1 MVLQSTR
8 WLALSYF
15 TYFFSYGI
23 FLPFWGVWLK
33 GEGIAPETIGI
44 LLGAGLVARF
54 LGSLLIAPRVKDPS
68 HLVSALRLLALLTL
82 AFAVGFCFGN
92 GWGWLMLVI
101 AGFNLFF
108 SPLVP
113 LTDAL
118 AATWQKQI
126 RMDYGRVRLWGSLAF
141 VIGSAL
147 TGQLVAVWG
156 HNAILYSLIFS
167 VLAMLLGML
176 LKPSVMPQGEA
187 RTHGGAERSLW
198 ALLKEGPVWRFLLCV
213 TLLQGAHAGYYSFGS
228 IYWQEAGYSAS
239 TIGYLWSLGV
249 VAEVI
254 IFASSNVLFR
264 RWNARNLL
272 LLSACCGRAALEP
285 DGLQHRAGL
294 AAADPDPALRHL
306 HRLPSGGDALYRRA
320 SGARGDPA
328 AGGVFGAG
336 DGRRHRRYD
345 GHCRVPV
352 RTLAGRGILGDG
364 GGRGAGLVHPAAGGQ
379 RQPLIKAL
387 PAARGW
393 PGAAG
398 FPAAVRYRSAAGAA
412 RCAPPHKE

>member
-118 AATWQKQI
+118 AGTWQKQI

-187 RTHGGAERSLW
+187 RTHSDTERSLW

-272 LLSACCGRAALEP
+272 LLSACCGVLRWSLMAYSTEL
-285 DGLQHRAGL
+285 GWLLLIQILHCGTFTVCHL
-294 AAADPDPALRHL
+294 AAMRFIAARQGQEVILLQAVYSALAM
-306 HRLPSGGDALYRRA
+306 GGGIAVMTVIAGFLFEHWQ
-320 SGARGDPA
+320 
-328 AGGVFGAG
+328 GGVFW
-336 DGRRHRRYD
+336 
-345 GHCRVPV
+345 VM
-352 RTLAGRGILGDG
+352 
-364 GGRGAGLVHPAAGGQ
+364 
-379 RQPLIKAL
+379 
-387 PAARGW
+387 
-393 PGAAG
+393 
-398 FPAAVRYRSAAGAA
+398 AAVAVPALFIR
-412 RCAPPHKE
+412 PPAVSVSR

>member
-33 GEGIAPETIGI
+33 GEGIPPETIGI

-68 HLVSALRLLALLTL
+68 HLVTALRLLALLTL
-82 AFAVGFCFGN
+82 AFAIGFCFGN

-118 AATWQKQI
+118 AGTWQKQI
-126 RMDYGRVRLWGSLAF
+126 TLDYGRVRLWGSLAF

-147 TGQLVAVWG
+147 TGQMVSVWG
-156 HNAILYSLIFS
+156 HNAILYSLIIS
-167 VLAMLLGML
+167 LLAMLLGMM

-187 RTHGGAERSLW
+187 RTHSEADRSLW
-198 ALLKEGPVWRFLLCV
+198 EMLKEGPVWRFLLCV

-254 IFASSNVLFR
+254 IFASSNFLFR

-272 LLSACCGRAALEP
+272 LLSACCGILRW
-285 DGLQHRAGL
+285 GLMASSTELGWLLVIQILHCGTFTVCHL
-294 AAADPDPALRHL
+294 AAMRFIAARKGPEVIRLQAVYSALAM
-306 HRLPSGGDALYRRA
+306 GGGIAIMTVIAGFLFEYLQ
-320 SGARGDPA
+320 
-328 AGGVFGAG
+328 GGVFW
-336 DGRRHRRYD
+336 
-345 GHCRVPV
+345 VM
-352 RTLAGRGILGDG
+352 
-364 GGRGAGLVHPAAGGQ
+364 
-379 RQPLIKAL
+379 
-387 PAARGW
+387 
-393 PGAAG
+393 
-398 FPAAVRYRSAAGAA
+398 AAVAVPALFIR
-412 RCAPPHKE
+412 PPAVAVSSR

>member
-8 WLALSYF
+8 WLSLSYF

-33 GEGIAPETIGI
+33 GEGLEADTIGM

-68 HLVSALRLLALLTL
+68 NLVTALRILALLTL

-126 RMDYGRVRLWGSLAF
+126 SMDYGRVRLWGSLAF

-147 TGQLVAVWG
+147 TGQLVSVWG
-156 HNAILYSLIFS
+156 HNAILFSLIFS
-167 VLAMLLGML
+167 LMAMLLGML

-187 RTHGGAERSLW
+187 RAHDVSNRSW
-198 ALLKEGPVWRFLLCV
+198 RELLSEGPVWRFLLCV
-213 TLLQGAHAGYYSFGS
+213 TLLQGAHAGYYSFAS

-239 TIGYLWSLGV
+239 AIGYFWSLGV

-272 LLSACCGRAALEP
+272 LLSACCGILRW
-285 DGLQHRAGL
+285 GLMASTTELSWLLLVQVLHCGTFTVCHL
-294 AAADPDPALRHL
+294 AAMRFIAARQGAEVIRLQAVYSALAMGGGIAVMTVIAGFLFEHLQAGVFWVMAAIVVPALFVR
-306 HRLPSGGDALYRRA
+306 P
-320 SGARGDPA
+320 PA
-328 AGGVFGAG
+328 A
-336 DGRRHRRYD
+336 
-345 GHCRVPV
+345 
-352 RTLAGRGILGDG
+352 
-364 GGRGAGLVHPAAGGQ
+364 
-379 RQPLIKAL
+379 
-387 PAARGW
+387 
-393 PGAAG
+393 
-398 FPAAVRYRSAAGAA
+398 AVSHSLR
-412 RCAPPHKE
+412 

>member
-33 GEGIAPETIGI
+33 GEGIAPETIGM

-147 TGQLVAVWG
+147 TGQLVAVWD

-187 RTHGGAERSLW
+187 RTHSGTERSLW

-272 LLSACCGRAALEP
+272 LLSACCGVLRWSLMAYSTEL
-285 DGLQHRAGL
+285 GWLLLIQILHCGTFTVCHL
-294 AAADPDPALRHL
+294 AAMRFIAARQGQEVIQLQAVYSALAM
-306 HRLPSGGDALYRRA
+306 GGGIAVMTVIAGFLFEHWQ
-320 SGARGDPA
+320 
-328 AGGVFGAG
+328 GGVFW
-336 DGRRHRRYD
+336 
-345 GHCRVPV
+345 VM
-352 RTLAGRGILGDG
+352 
-364 GGRGAGLVHPAAGGQ
+364 
-379 RQPLIKAL
+379 
-387 PAARGW
+387 
-393 PGAAG
+393 
-398 FPAAVRYRSAAGAA
+398 AAVAVPALFIR
-412 RCAPPHKE
+412 PPAVSVSR

>member
-33 GEGIAPETIGI
+33 GEGIAPETIGM

-54 LGSLLIAPRVKDPS
+54 LGSLLIAPRVKDSS

-176 LKPSVMPQGEA
+176 LKPSVMPQGEV
-187 RTHGGAERSLW
+187 RTHSGAERSLW

-272 LLSACCGRAALEP
+272 LLSACCGVLRWSLMAYSTEL
-285 DGLQHRAGL
+285 GWLLLIQILHCGTFTVCHL
-294 AAADPDPALRHL
+294 AAMRFIAARQGQEVIRLQAVYSALAM
-306 HRLPSGGDALYRRA
+306 GGGIAVMTVIAGFLFEHWQ
-320 SGARGDPA
+320 
-328 AGGVFGAG
+328 GGVFW
-336 DGRRHRRYD
+336 
-345 GHCRVPV
+345 VM
-352 RTLAGRGILGDG
+352 
-364 GGRGAGLVHPAAGGQ
+364 
-379 RQPLIKAL
+379 
-387 PAARGW
+387 
-393 PGAAG
+393 
-398 FPAAVRYRSAAGAA
+398 AAVAVPALFIR
-412 RCAPPHKE
+412 PPAVSVSR

>member
-33 GEGIAPETIGI
+33 GEGIPPETIGI

-54 LGSLLIAPRVKDPS
+54 LGSLLIAPRVKDPA
-68 HLVSALRLLALLTL
+68 HLVTALRLLALLTL
-82 AFAVGFCFGN
+82 AFAIGFCFGN

-118 AATWQKQI
+118 AGTWQKQI
-126 RMDYGRVRLWGSLAF
+126 TMDYGRVRLWGSLAF

-147 TGQLVAVWG
+147 TGQMVSVWG
-156 HNAILYSLIFS
+156 HSAILYSLIIS
-167 VLAMLLGML
+167 ILAMLLGMM

-187 RTHGGAERSLW
+187 RSHSETERSLW
-198 ALLKEGPVWRFLLCV
+198 EMLKEGPVWRFLLCV

-249 VAEVI
+249 VAEVV
-254 IFASSNVLFR
+254 IFASSNFLFR

-272 LLSACCGRAALEP
+272 LLSACCGILRWSLMASSTEL
-285 DGLQHRAGL
+285 GWLLVIQILHCGTFTVCHL
-294 AAADPDPALRHL
+294 AAMRFIAARKGPEVIRLQAVYSALAMGGGIAIMTVIAGFLFEHL
-306 HRLPSGGDALYRRA
+306 Q
-320 SGARGDPA
+320 
-328 AGGVFGAG
+328 GGVFW
-336 DGRRHRRYD
+336 
-345 GHCRVPV
+345 VM
-352 RTLAGRGILGDG
+352 
-364 GGRGAGLVHPAAGGQ
+364 AAVV
-379 RQPLIKAL
+379 L
-387 PAARGW
+387 PALFIR
-393 PGAAG
+393 P
-398 FPAAVRYRSAAGAA
+398 PAVAVSSSR
-412 RCAPPHKE
+412 

>member
-33 GEGIAPETIGI
+33 GEGIPPETIGI

-68 HLVSALRLLALLTL
+68 HLVTALRLLALLTL
-82 AFAVGFCFGN
+82 AFAIGFCFGN

-118 AATWQKQI
+118 AGTWQKQI
-126 RMDYGRVRLWGSLAF
+126 AMDYGRVRLWGSLAF

-147 TGQLVAVWG
+147 TGQMVSVWG
-156 HNAILYSLIFS
+156 HNAILYSLIIS
-167 VLAMLLGML
+167 ILAMLLGMM

-187 RTHGGAERSLW
+187 RTHNEADRSLREM
-198 ALLKEGPVWRFLLCV
+198 LKEGPVWRFLLCV

-254 IFASSNVLFR
+254 IFASSNFLFR

-272 LLSACCGRAALEP
+272 LLSACCGILRWSLMATSTEL
-285 DGLQHRAGL
+285 GWLLVIQILHCGTFTVCHL
-294 AAADPDPALRHL
+294 AAMRFIAARKGPEVIRLQAVYSALAMGGGIAIMTVIAGFLFEHL
-306 HRLPSGGDALYRRA
+306 H
-320 SGARGDPA
+320 
-328 AGGVFGAG
+328 GGVFW
-336 DGRRHRRYD
+336 
-345 GHCRVPV
+345 VM
-352 RTLAGRGILGDG
+352 
-364 GGRGAGLVHPAAGGQ
+364 AAV
-379 RQPLIKAL
+379 AL
-387 PAARGW
+387 PALFIR
-393 PGAAG
+393 P
-398 FPAAVRYRSAAGAA
+398 PAVAISGNR
-412 RCAPPHKE
+412 

>member
-33 GEGIAPETIGI
+33 GEGITPETIGL

-68 HLVSALRLLALLTL
+68 HLVTALRLLALLTL

-126 RMDYGRVRLWGSLAF
+126 TMDYGRVRLWGSLAF

-147 TGQLVAVWG
+147 TGQMVSVWG
-156 HNAILYSLIFS
+156 HNAILYSLILS
-167 VLAMLLGML
+167 VLAMLLGMM
-176 LKPSVMPQGEA
+176 LKPSVMPQGET
-187 RTHGGAERSLW
+187 RTQSGPDRSLREM
-198 ALLKEGPVWRFLLCV
+198 LKEGPVWRFLLCV

-254 IFASSNVLFR
+254 IFASSNFLFR

-272 LLSACCGRAALEP
+272 LLSACCGVLRWSLMAYSTEL
-285 DGLQHRAGL
+285 GWLLVIQILHCGTFTVCHL
-294 AAADPDPALRHL
+294 AAMRFIAARKGPEVIRLQAIYSALAMGGGIAIMTVIAGFLFEHL
-306 HRLPSGGDALYRRA
+306 Q
-320 SGARGDPA
+320 
-328 AGGVFGAG
+328 GGVFW
-336 DGRRHRRYD
+336 
-345 GHCRVPV
+345 VM
-352 RTLAGRGILGDG
+352 
-364 GGRGAGLVHPAAGGQ
+364 
-379 RQPLIKAL
+379 
-387 PAARGW
+387 
-393 PGAAG
+393 
-398 FPAAVRYRSAAGAA
+398 AAVAVPALFIR
-412 RCAPPHKE
+412 PPAVAVSGNR

>member
-33 GEGIAPETIGI
+33 GEGIPPETIGI

-68 HLVSALRLLALLTL
+68 HLVTALRLLALLTL
-82 AFAVGFCFGN
+82 AFAIGFCFGN

-126 RMDYGRVRLWGSLAF
+126 TMDYGRVRLWGSLAF

-147 TGQLVAVWG
+147 TGQMVSVWG
-156 HNAILYSLIFS
+156 HNAILYSLIIS
-167 VLAMLLGML
+167 ILAMLLGMM

-187 RTHGGAERSLW
+187 RSHSEADRSLW
-198 ALLKEGPVWRFLLCV
+198 EMLKEGPVWRFLLCV

-254 IFASSNVLFR
+254 IFASSNFLFR

-272 LLSACCGRAALEP
+272 LLSACCGVLRWSLMATSTEL
-285 DGLQHRAGL
+285 GWLLVIQILHCGTFTVCHL
-294 AAADPDPALRHL
+294 AAMRFVAARKGPEVIRLQAVYSALAMGGGIAIMTVIAGFLFEHL
-306 HRLPSGGDALYRRA
+306 Q
-320 SGARGDPA
+320 
-328 AGGVFGAG
+328 GGVFW
-336 DGRRHRRYD
+336 
-345 GHCRVPV
+345 VM
-352 RTLAGRGILGDG
+352 
-364 GGRGAGLVHPAAGGQ
+364 AAV
-379 RQPLIKAL
+379 AL
-387 PAARGW
+387 PALFIR
-393 PGAAG
+393 P
-398 FPAAVRYRSAAGAA
+398 PAVVVSDSR
-412 RCAPPHKE
+412 

>member
-68 HLVSALRLLALLTL
+68 HLVAALRLLALLTL

-92 GWGWLMLVI
+92 GWSWLMLVI

-156 HNAILYSLIFS
+156 HNAILYSLILS

-176 LKPSVMPQGEA
+176 LKPSVMPRGEA

-272 LLSACCGRAALEP
+272 LLSACCGVLRWSLMAYSTEL
-285 DGLQHRAGL
+285 GWLLLIQILHCGTFTVCHL
-294 AAADPDPALRHL
+294 AAMRFIAARQGQEVIQLQAVYSALAM
-306 HRLPSGGDALYRRA
+306 GGGIAVMTVIAGFLFEHWQ
-320 SGARGDPA
+320 
-328 AGGVFGAG
+328 GGVFW
-336 DGRRHRRYD
+336 
-345 GHCRVPV
+345 VM
-352 RTLAGRGILGDG
+352 
-364 GGRGAGLVHPAAGGQ
+364 
-379 RQPLIKAL
+379 
-387 PAARGW
+387 
-393 PGAAG
+393 
-398 FPAAVRYRSAAGAA
+398 AAVAVPALFIR
-412 RCAPPHKE
+412 PPAVSVSR

>member
-33 GEGIAPETIGI
+33 GEGIPPETIGI

-68 HLVSALRLLALLTL
+68 HLVTALRLLALLTL
-82 AFAVGFCFGN
+82 AFAIGFCFGN

-126 RMDYGRVRLWGSLAF
+126 TMDYGRVRLWGSLAF

-147 TGQLVAVWG
+147 TGQMVAVWG
-156 HNAILYSLIFS
+156 HNAILYSLIIS
-167 VLAMLLGML
+167 ILAMLLGMM

-187 RTHGGAERSLW
+187 RSHSEADRSLW
-198 ALLKEGPVWRFLLCV
+198 EMLKEGPVWRFLLCV

-254 IFASSNVLFR
+254 IFASSNFLFR

-272 LLSACCGRAALEP
+272 LLSACCGVLRW
-285 DGLQHRAGL
+285 GLMASSTELGWLLVIQILHCGTFTVCHL
-294 AAADPDPALRHL
+294 AAMRFIAARKGPEVIRLQAVYSALAMGGGIAIMTVIAGFLFEHL
-306 HRLPSGGDALYRRA
+306 Q
-320 SGARGDPA
+320 
-328 AGGVFGAG
+328 GGVFW
-336 DGRRHRRYD
+336 
-345 GHCRVPV
+345 VM
-352 RTLAGRGILGDG
+352 
-364 GGRGAGLVHPAAGGQ
+364 AAV
-379 RQPLIKAL
+379 AL
-387 PAARGW
+387 PAMFIR
-393 PGAAG
+393 P
-398 FPAAVRYRSAAGAA
+398 PAVAVSGSR
-412 RCAPPHKE
+412 

>member
-68 HLVSALRLLALLTL
+68 HLVAALRLLALLTL

-156 HNAILYSLIFS
+156 HNAILYSLILS

-272 LLSACCGRAALEP
+272 LLSACCGVLRWSLMAYSTEL
-285 DGLQHRAGL
+285 GWLLLIQILHCGTFTVCHL
-294 AAADPDPALRHL
+294 AAMRFIAARQGQEVIRLQAVYSALAM
-306 HRLPSGGDALYRRA
+306 GGGIAVMTVIAGFLFEHWQ
-320 SGARGDPA
+320 
-328 AGGVFGAG
+328 GGVFW
-336 DGRRHRRYD
+336 
-345 GHCRVPV
+345 VM
-352 RTLAGRGILGDG
+352 
-364 GGRGAGLVHPAAGGQ
+364 
-379 RQPLIKAL
+379 
-387 PAARGW
+387 
-393 PGAAG
+393 
-398 FPAAVRYRSAAGAA
+398 AAVAVPALFIR
-412 RCAPPHKE
+412 PPAVSVSR

>member
-187 RTHGGAERSLW
+187 RTHSEAERSMW

-272 LLSACCGRAALEP
+272 LLSACCGVLRWSLMAYSTEL
-285 DGLQHRAGL
+285 GWLLLIQILHCGTFTVCHL
-294 AAADPDPALRHL
+294 AAMRFIAARQGQEVIRLQAVYSALAM
-306 HRLPSGGDALYRRA
+306 GGGIAVMTVIAGFLFEHWQ
-320 SGARGDPA
+320 
-328 AGGVFGAG
+328 GGVFW
-336 DGRRHRRYD
+336 
-345 GHCRVPV
+345 VM
-352 RTLAGRGILGDG
+352 
-364 GGRGAGLVHPAAGGQ
+364 
-379 RQPLIKAL
+379 
-387 PAARGW
+387 
-393 PGAAG
+393 
-398 FPAAVRYRSAAGAA
+398 AAVAVPALFIR
-412 RCAPPHKE
+412 PPAVSVSR

>member
-54 LGSLLIAPRVKDPS
+54 LGRLLIAPRVKDPS
-68 HLVSALRLLALLTL
+68 HLVAALRLLALLTL

-156 HNAILYSLIFS
+156 HNAILYSLILS

-187 RTHGGAERSLW
+187 RTHGGAERSLL

-272 LLSACCGRAALEP
+272 LLSACCGVLRWSLMAYSTEL
-285 DGLQHRAGL
+285 GWLLLIQILHCGTFTVCHL
-294 AAADPDPALRHL
+294 AAMRFIAARQGQEVIQLQAVYSALAM
-306 HRLPSGGDALYRRA
+306 GGGIAVMTVIAGFLFEHWQ
-320 SGARGDPA
+320 
-328 AGGVFGAG
+328 GGVFW
-336 DGRRHRRYD
+336 
-345 GHCRVPV
+345 VM
-352 RTLAGRGILGDG
+352 
-364 GGRGAGLVHPAAGGQ
+364 
-379 RQPLIKAL
+379 
-387 PAARGW
+387 
-393 PGAAG
+393 
-398 FPAAVRYRSAAGAA
+398 AAVAVPALFIR
-412 RCAPPHKE
+412 PPAVSVSR

>member
-33 GEGIAPETIGI
+33 GEGIPPETIGI

-68 HLVSALRLLALLTL
+68 HLVTALRLLALLTL
-82 AFAVGFCFGN
+82 AFAIGFCFGN

-118 AATWQKQI
+118 AGTWQKQI
-126 RMDYGRVRLWGSLAF
+126 TMDYGRVRLWGSLAF

-147 TGQLVAVWG
+147 TGQMVSVWG
-156 HNAILYSLIFS
+156 HNAILYSLIVS
-167 VLAMLLGML
+167 ILAMLLGMM

-187 RTHGGAERSLW
+187 RTHSETERSLW
-198 ALLKEGPVWRFLLCV
+198 AMLKEGPVWRFLLCV

-254 IFASSNVLFR
+254 IFASSNFLFR
-264 RWNARNLL
+264 RWNVRNLL
-272 LLSACCGRAALEP
+272 LLSACCGILRWSLMASSTEL
-285 DGLQHRAGL
+285 GWLLVIQILHCGTFTVCHL
-294 AAADPDPALRHL
+294 AAMRFIAARKGPEVIRLQAVYSALAM
-306 HRLPSGGDALYRRA
+306 GGGIAIMTVIAGFLFEYLQ
-320 SGARGDPA
+320 
-328 AGGVFGAG
+328 GGVFW
-336 DGRRHRRYD
+336 
-345 GHCRVPV
+345 VM
-352 RTLAGRGILGDG
+352 
-364 GGRGAGLVHPAAGGQ
+364 AAVV
-379 RQPLIKAL
+379 L
-387 PAARGW
+387 PALFIR
-393 PGAAG
+393 P
-398 FPAAVRYRSAAGAA
+398 PAVMVSSSR
-412 RCAPPHKE
+412 

>member
-118 AATWQKQI
+118 AGTWQKQI

-156 HNAILYSLIFS
+156 HKAILYSLIFS

-187 RTHGGAERSLW
+187 RTHSGAERSLW

-254 IFASSNVLFR
+254 IFASSNMLFR

-272 LLSACCGRAALEP
+272 LLSACCGVLRWSLMAYSTEL
-285 DGLQHRAGL
+285 GWLLLIQILHCGTFTVCHL
-294 AAADPDPALRHL
+294 AAMRFIAARQGQEVIRLQAVYSALAM
-306 HRLPSGGDALYRRA
+306 GGGIAVMTVIAGFLFEHWQ
-320 SGARGDPA
+320 
-328 AGGVFGAG
+328 GGVFW
-336 DGRRHRRYD
+336 
-345 GHCRVPV
+345 VM
-352 RTLAGRGILGDG
+352 
-364 GGRGAGLVHPAAGGQ
+364 
-379 RQPLIKAL
+379 
-387 PAARGW
+387 
-393 PGAAG
+393 
-398 FPAAVRYRSAAGAA
+398 AAVAVPTLFIR
-412 RCAPPHKE
+412 PPAVSVSR

>member
-33 GEGIAPETIGI
+33 GEDIAPETIGI

-187 RTHGGAERSLW
+187 RTHSDTERSLW

-272 LLSACCGRAALEP
+272 LLSACCGVLRWSLMAYSTEL
-285 DGLQHRAGL
+285 GWLLLIQILHCGTFTVCHL
-294 AAADPDPALRHL
+294 AAMRFIAARQGQEVIRLQAVYSALAM
-306 HRLPSGGDALYRRA
+306 GGSIAVMTVIAGFLFEHWQ
-320 SGARGDPA
+320 
-328 AGGVFGAG
+328 GGVFW
-336 DGRRHRRYD
+336 
-345 GHCRVPV
+345 VM
-352 RTLAGRGILGDG
+352 
-364 GGRGAGLVHPAAGGQ
+364 
-379 RQPLIKAL
+379 
-387 PAARGW
+387 
-393 PGAAG
+393 
-398 FPAAVRYRSAAGAA
+398 AAVAVPALFIR
-412 RCAPPHKE
+412 PPAVSVSR

>member
-68 HLVSALRLLALLTL
+68 HLVAALRLLALLTL

-92 GWGWLMLVI
+92 GWSWLMLVI

-156 HNAILYSLIFS
+156 HNAILYSLILS

-272 LLSACCGRAALEP
+272 LLSACCGVLRWSLMAYSTEL
-285 DGLQHRAGL
+285 GWLLLIQILHCGTFTVCHL
-294 AAADPDPALRHL
+294 AAMRFIAARQGQEVIQLQAVYSALAM
-306 HRLPSGGDALYRRA
+306 GGGIAVMTVIAGFLFEHWQ
-320 SGARGDPA
+320 
-328 AGGVFGAG
+328 GGVFW
-336 DGRRHRRYD
+336 
-345 GHCRVPV
+345 VM
-352 RTLAGRGILGDG
+352 
-364 GGRGAGLVHPAAGGQ
+364 
-379 RQPLIKAL
+379 
-387 PAARGW
+387 
-393 PGAAG
+393 
-398 FPAAVRYRSAAGAA
+398 AAVAVPALFIR
-412 RCAPPHKE
+412 PPAVSVSR

>member
-33 GEGIAPETIGI
+33 GEGIPPETIGI

-68 HLVSALRLLALLTL
+68 HLVTALRLLALLTL
-82 AFAVGFCFGN
+82 AFAIGFCFGN

-126 RMDYGRVRLWGSLAF
+126 TMDYGRVRLWGSLAF

-147 TGQLVAVWG
+147 TGQMVSVWG
-156 HNAILYSLIFS
+156 HNAILYSLIIS
-167 VLAMLLGML
+167 ILAMLLGMM

-187 RTHGGAERSLW
+187 RSHSEADRSLW
-198 ALLKEGPVWRFLLCV
+198 EMLKEGPVWRFLLCV

-254 IFASSNVLFR
+254 IFASSNFLFR

-272 LLSACCGRAALEP
+272 LLSACCGVLRW
-285 DGLQHRAGL
+285 GLMASSTELGWLLVIQILHCGTFTVCHL
-294 AAADPDPALRHL
+294 AAMRFIAARKGPEVIRLQAVYSALAMGGGIAIMTVIAVFLFEHL
-306 HRLPSGGDALYRRA
+306 Q
-320 SGARGDPA
+320 
-328 AGGVFGAG
+328 GGVFW
-336 DGRRHRRYD
+336 
-345 GHCRVPV
+345 VM
-352 RTLAGRGILGDG
+352 
-364 GGRGAGLVHPAAGGQ
+364 AAV
-379 RQPLIKAL
+379 AL
-387 PAARGW
+387 PALFIR
-393 PGAAG
+393 P
-398 FPAAVRYRSAAGAA
+398 PAVAVSGSR
-412 RCAPPHKE
+412 

>member
-187 RTHGGAERSLW
+187 RTHSDTERSLW

-272 LLSACCGRAALEP
+272 LLSACCGVLRWSLMAYSTEL
-285 DGLQHRAGL
+285 GWLLLIQILHCGTFTVCHL
-294 AAADPDPALRHL
+294 AAMRFIAARQGQEVIRLQAVYSALAM
-306 HRLPSGGDALYRRA
+306 GGGIAVMTVIAGFLFEHWQ
-320 SGARGDPA
+320 
-328 AGGVFGAG
+328 GGVFW
-336 DGRRHRRYD
+336 
-345 GHCRVPV
+345 VM
-352 RTLAGRGILGDG
+352 
-364 GGRGAGLVHPAAGGQ
+364 
-379 RQPLIKAL
+379 
-387 PAARGW
+387 
-393 PGAAG
+393 
-398 FPAAVRYRSAAGAA
+398 AAVAVPALFIR
-412 RCAPPHKE
+412 PPAVSVSR

>member
-33 GEGIAPETIGI
+33 GEGIPPETIGI

-54 LGSLLIAPRVKDPS
+54 LGSLLIAPRVKDPA
-68 HLVSALRLLALLTL
+68 HLVTALRLLALLTL
-82 AFAVGFCFGN
+82 AFAIGFCFGN

-118 AATWQKQI
+118 AGTWQKQI
-126 RMDYGRVRLWGSLAF
+126 TMDYGRVRLWGSLAF

-147 TGQLVAVWG
+147 TGQMVSVWG
-156 HNAILYSLIFS
+156 HNAILYSLIVS
-167 VLAMLLGML
+167 ILAMLLGMM

-187 RTHGGAERSLW
+187 RTHSETERSLW
-198 ALLKEGPVWRFLLCV
+198 AMLKEGPVWRFLLCV

-254 IFASSNVLFR
+254 IFASSNFLFR

-272 LLSACCGRAALEP
+272 LLSACCGILRWSLMASSTEL
-285 DGLQHRAGL
+285 GWLLVIQILHCGTFTVCHL
-294 AAADPDPALRHL
+294 AAMRFIAARKGPEVIRLQAVYSALAMGGGIAIMTVIAGFLFEHL
-306 HRLPSGGDALYRRA
+306 Q
-320 SGARGDPA
+320 
-328 AGGVFGAG
+328 GGVFW
-336 DGRRHRRYD
+336 
-345 GHCRVPV
+345 VM
-352 RTLAGRGILGDG
+352 
-364 GGRGAGLVHPAAGGQ
+364 
-379 RQPLIKAL
+379 
-387 PAARGW
+387 
-393 PGAAG
+393 
-398 FPAAVRYRSAAGAA
+398 AAVVLPVLFIR
-412 RCAPPHKE
+412 PPAVMVSSNR

>member
-33 GEGIAPETIGI
+33 GEGIAPETIGM

-68 HLVSALRLLALLTL
+68 HLVAALRLLALLTL

-272 LLSACCGRAALEP
+272 LLSACCGVLRWSLMAYSTEL
-285 DGLQHRAGL
+285 GWLLLIQILHCGTFTVCHL
-294 AAADPDPALRHL
+294 AAMRFIAARQGQEVIRLQAVYSALAM
-306 HRLPSGGDALYRRA
+306 GGGIAVMTVIAGFLFEHWQ
-320 SGARGDPA
+320 
-328 AGGVFGAG
+328 GGVFW
-336 DGRRHRRYD
+336 
-345 GHCRVPV
+345 VM
-352 RTLAGRGILGDG
+352 
-364 GGRGAGLVHPAAGGQ
+364 
-379 RQPLIKAL
+379 
-387 PAARGW
+387 
-393 PGAAG
+393 
-398 FPAAVRYRSAAGAA
+398 AAVAAPALFI
-412 RCAPPHKE
+412 RPPAVSVSR

>member
-33 GEGIAPETIGI
+33 GEGIPPETIGI

-54 LGSLLIAPRVKDPS
+54 LGSLLIAPRVKDLS
-68 HLVSALRLLALLTL
+68 HLVTALRLLALLTL
-82 AFAVGFCFGN
+82 AFAIGFCFGN

-126 RMDYGRVRLWGSLAF
+126 TMDYGRVRLWGSLAF

-147 TGQLVAVWG
+147 TGQMVSVWG
-156 HNAILYSLIFS
+156 HNAILYSLIIS
-167 VLAMLLGML
+167 ILAMLLGMM

-187 RTHGGAERSLW
+187 RSHSEADRSLW
-198 ALLKEGPVWRFLLCV
+198 EMLKEGPVWRFLLCV

-254 IFASSNVLFR
+254 IFASSNFLFR

-272 LLSACCGRAALEP
+272 LLSACCGVLRW
-285 DGLQHRAGL
+285 GLMASSTELGWLLVIQILHCGTFTVCHL
-294 AAADPDPALRHL
+294 AAMRFIAARKGPEVIRLQAVYSALAMGGGIAIMTVIAGFLFEHL
-306 HRLPSGGDALYRRA
+306 Q
-320 SGARGDPA
+320 
-328 AGGVFGAG
+328 GGVFW
-336 DGRRHRRYD
+336 
-345 GHCRVPV
+345 VM
-352 RTLAGRGILGDG
+352 
-364 GGRGAGLVHPAAGGQ
+364 AAV
-379 RQPLIKAL
+379 AL
-387 PAARGW
+387 PAMFIR
-393 PGAAG
+393 P
-398 FPAAVRYRSAAGAA
+398 PAVAVSGSR
-412 RCAPPHKE
+412 

>member
-33 GEGIAPETIGI
+33 GEGIPPETIGI

-68 HLVSALRLLALLTL
+68 HLVTALRLLALLTL
-82 AFAVGFCFGN
+82 AFAIGFCFGN

-101 AGFNLFF
+101 AGFTLFF

-126 RMDYGRVRLWGSLAF
+126 TMDYGRVRLWGSLAF

-147 TGQLVAVWG
+147 TGQMVSVWG
-156 HNAILYSLIFS
+156 HNAILYSLIIS
-167 VLAMLLGML
+167 ILAMLLGMM

-187 RTHGGAERSLW
+187 RSHSEADRSLW
-198 ALLKEGPVWRFLLCV
+198 EMLKEGPVWRFLLCV

-254 IFASSNVLFR
+254 IFASSNFLFR

-272 LLSACCGRAALEP
+272 LLSACCGVLRW
-285 DGLQHRAGL
+285 GLMASSTELGWLLVIQILHCGTFTVCHL
-294 AAADPDPALRHL
+294 AAMRFIAARKGPEVIRLQAVYSALAMGGGIAIMTVIAGFLFEHL
-306 HRLPSGGDALYRRA
+306 Q
-320 SGARGDPA
+320 
-328 AGGVFGAG
+328 GGVFWVMA
-336 DGRRHRRYD
+336 
-345 GHCRVPV
+345 VV
-352 RTLAGRGILGDG
+352 
-364 GGRGAGLVHPAAGGQ
+364 
-379 RQPLIKAL
+379 AL
-387 PAARGW
+387 PAMFIR
-393 PGAAG
+393 P
-398 FPAAVRYRSAAGAA
+398 PAVAVSGSR
-412 RCAPPHKE
+412 

>member
-167 VLAMLLGML
+167 VLVMLLGML

-187 RTHGGAERSLW
+187 RTNGGAERSLW

-272 LLSACCGRAALEP
+272 LLSACCGVLRWSLMAYSTEL
-285 DGLQHRAGL
+285 GWLLLIQILHCGTFTVCHL
-294 AAADPDPALRHL
+294 AAMRFIAARQGQEVIRLQAVYSALAM
-306 HRLPSGGDALYRRA
+306 GGGIAVMTVIAGFLFEHWQ
-320 SGARGDPA
+320 
-328 AGGVFGAG
+328 GGVFW
-336 DGRRHRRYD
+336 
-345 GHCRVPV
+345 VM
-352 RTLAGRGILGDG
+352 
-364 GGRGAGLVHPAAGGQ
+364 
-379 RQPLIKAL
+379 
-387 PAARGW
+387 
-393 PGAAG
+393 
-398 FPAAVRYRSAAGAA
+398 AAVAVPALFIR
-412 RCAPPHKE
+412 PPAVSVSR

>member
-33 GEGIAPETIGI
+33 GEGIPPETIGI

-68 HLVSALRLLALLTL
+68 HLVTALRLLALLTL
-82 AFAVGFCFGN
+82 AFAIGFCFGN

-126 RMDYGRVRLWGSLAF
+126 TMDYGRVRLWGSLAF

-147 TGQLVAVWG
+147 TGQMVSVWG
-156 HNAILYSLIFS
+156 HNAILYSLIIS
-167 VLAMLLGML
+167 ILAMLLGMM

-187 RTHGGAERSLW
+187 RSHSEADRSLW
-198 ALLKEGPVWRFLLCV
+198 EMLKEGPVWRFLLCV

-254 IFASSNVLFR
+254 IFASSNFLFR

-272 LLSACCGRAALEP
+272 LLSACCGVLRW
-285 DGLQHRAGL
+285 GLMASSTELGWLLVIQILHCGTFTVCHL
-294 AAADPDPALRHL
+294 AAMRFIAARKGPEVIRLQAVYSALAMGGGIAIMTVIAGFLFEHL
-306 HRLPSGGDALYRRA
+306 Q
-320 SGARGDPA
+320 
-328 AGGVFGAG
+328 GGVFW
-336 DGRRHRRYD
+336 
-345 GHCRVPV
+345 VM
-352 RTLAGRGILGDG
+352 
-364 GGRGAGLVHPAAGGQ
+364 AAV
-379 RQPLIKAL
+379 AL
-387 PAARGW
+387 PAMFIR
-393 PGAAG
+393 P
-398 FPAAVRYRSAAGAA
+398 PAVAVSGS
-412 RCAPPHKE
+412 H

>member
-68 HLVSALRLLALLTL
+68 HLVTALRLLALLTL

-126 RMDYGRVRLWGSLAF
+126 TMDYGRVRLWGSLAF

-147 TGQLVAVWG
+147 TGQMVSVWG
-156 HNAILYSLIFS
+156 HNAILYSLILS
-167 VLAMLLGML
+167 VLAMLLGMM
-176 LKPSVMPQGEA
+176 LKPSVMPQGET
-187 RTHGGAERSLW
+187 RTQSEPDRSLREM
-198 ALLKEGPVWRFLLCV
+198 LKEGPVWRFLLCV

-254 IFASSNVLFR
+254 VFASSNFLFR

-272 LLSACCGRAALEP
+272 LLSACCGVLRWSLMASSTEL
-285 DGLQHRAGL
+285 GWLLVIQILHCGTFTVCHL
-294 AAADPDPALRHL
+294 AAMRFIAARKGPEVIRLQAIYSALAMGGGIAIMTVIAGFLFEHL
-306 HRLPSGGDALYRRA
+306 Q
-320 SGARGDPA
+320 
-328 AGGVFGAG
+328 GGVFW
-336 DGRRHRRYD
+336 
-345 GHCRVPV
+345 VM
-352 RTLAGRGILGDG
+352 
-364 GGRGAGLVHPAAGGQ
+364 AAV
-379 RQPLIKAL
+379 AL
-387 PAARGW
+387 PALFIR
-393 PGAAG
+393 P
-398 FPAAVRYRSAAGAA
+398 PAVAVSGSR
-412 RCAPPHKE
+412 